1 MTTGIREAQPSIRT
15 FNTANHITGVDLDI
29 RVVDQGMTPWF
40 VANDVIKALGLY
52 ASEYRRLDDVEKR
65 LLRREQ
71 LGLKPGKPM
80 IVISESGLY
89 KLIMR
94 SDKPQ
99 ARAFQDWV
107 TKVVLPA
114 IRKDGMYVAGEEKVS
129 TGEMTEDEMI
139 LKAMEA
145 LKAKCDRLAE
155 ENEYMDNLPTLS
167 GISLIGPAGAT
178 VGLCCS

>member
-1 MTTGIREAQPSIRT
+1 MTTEIRT
-15 FNTANHITGVDLDI
+15 FNTANHITGIDLDI
-29 RVVDQGMTPWF
+29 RVVDQGGEPWF
-40 VANDVIKALGLY
+40 VGSDVLKALGLSGPN
-52 ASEYRRLDDVEKR
+52 ASNHYRKLDDVEKR
-65 LLRREQ
+65 YIDRIIV
-71 LGLKPGKPM
+71 GLAPGKPM
-80 IVISESGLY
+80 IIVSESGLY

-107 TKVVLPA
+107 TKIVLPA

-155 ENEYMDNLPTLS
+155 ENGYMDNLPTLS

-178 VGLCCS
+178 VGLC